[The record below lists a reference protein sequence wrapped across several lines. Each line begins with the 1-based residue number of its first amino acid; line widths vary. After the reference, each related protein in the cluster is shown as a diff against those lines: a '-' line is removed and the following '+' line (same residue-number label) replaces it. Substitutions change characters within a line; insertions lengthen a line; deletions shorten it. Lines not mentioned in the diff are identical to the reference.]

1 MSMLKSMATVSGFT
15 LLSRVLGLVREI
27 LIGRYLGTG
36 GTADAFVAAFRF
48 PNMFRRIFGEGA
60 FNAAYVPLF
69 ARELE
74 EHGEDA
80 ARQFASRAFTI
91 LALILGVGTLIA
103 IPLMPAIM
111 WVFAHGFVKDPAKFD
126 TTVALARIMFSYLLC
141 MALSAHLSGTLN
153 TIKVF
158 AMPAF
163 APVLLNIL
171 FITAL
176 LVVVPAFGLI
186 GQFHEIGLVI
196 SWAVFAAGF
205 AQLFALYITCW
216 RKGIHVRP
224 VAPAIT
230 PRIRRLGILMVPGIL
245 AAGIQQL
252 NLLVGTVIASV
263 QEGALSYL
271 YYSDRIYQL
280 PLGMIGIAFGI
291 VLLPDIARRLRGG
304 DESGAVRSISRG
316 MEFAMLLTLPA
327 AVAMIAIPV
336 PIIATIFERGEFTSD
351 GTKQTAAALA
361 GFALGLPGY
370 VLIKVLQPGY
380 FAREDTKRP
389 MIMAAITVAVNI
401 AVSLALFPVY
411 GHVGIAAATAIS
423 AWVNVVLLVRG
434 LRGFWRLDGALLA
447 KIMRMLTASMTMGI
461 ALWSLH
467 GMIDHWF
474 DGGFLWKVIGLA
486 LLVGSGV
493 AVYFAAA
500 IAMKATSLRELKAGF
515 RRG

>member
-15 LLSRVLGLVREI
+15 LMSRVLGLVREI

-74 EHGEDA
+74 ENGHDA
-80 ARQFASRAFTI
+80 AQTFAARAFTI

-111 WVFAHGFVKDPAKFD
+111 WVFAHGFVKDPAKFE

-153 TIKVF
+153 TLKVF

-163 APVLLNIL
+163 APVLLNII
-171 FITAL
+171 FITSL
-176 LVVVPAFGLI
+176 LVVVPALGLV
-186 GQFHEIGLVI
+186 GEFREIGLVI

-205 AQLFALYITCW
+205 AQLFALYLTCW
-216 RKGIHVRP
+216 RKGIHIHP
-224 VAPAIT
+224 VKPT
-230 PRIRRLGILMVPGIL
+230 VTLRIKRLGILMVPGIL

-252 NLLVGTVIASV
+252 NLLVGTMIASG
-263 QEGALSYL
+263 QEGALSFL

-291 VLLPDIARRLRGG
+291 VLLPDIARKLRGG
-304 DESGAVRSISRG
+304 DELGAVTSMSRG

-327 AVAMIAIPV
+327 AVAMVVIPS

-389 MIMAAITVAVNI
+389 MIMAGITVAVNI
-401 AVSLALFPVY
+401 VVSLALFPFF
-411 GHVGIAAATAIS
+411 GHVGIAVATAIS
-423 AWVNVVLLVRG
+423 AWVNVFLLVRG
-434 LRGFWRLDGALLA
+434 LRGFWHLEAGLLA
-447 KIMRMLTASMTMGI
+447 KILRMLTASMSMGI
-461 ALWSLH
+461 ALYVLNKFLS
-467 GMIDHWF
+467 GWF
-474 DGGFLWKVIGLA
+474 ESGFFLKASGLTI
-486 LLVGSGV
+486 LVTVGV

-500 IAMKATSLRELKAGF
+500 IAMKATSISELKAGL